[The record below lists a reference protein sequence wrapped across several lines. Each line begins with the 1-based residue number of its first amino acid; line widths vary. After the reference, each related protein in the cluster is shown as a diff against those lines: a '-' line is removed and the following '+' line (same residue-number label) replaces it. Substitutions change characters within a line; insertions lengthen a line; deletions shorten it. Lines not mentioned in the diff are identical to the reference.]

1 MKAMSLEQT
10 RRRIENI
17 ESADRDNRQFF
28 RRHRIHDYMPGQVTY
43 NLGDYPARFSVGPTE
58 YDYEMLKELS
68 EKGVEL
74 LQVHEEWN
82 DAIRCLGADKFSSFD
97 PEGMKKFV
105 EACHSFGIKIIPY
118 ISTGYFEETDPDFRE
133 DFTRGTFALRADY
146 FNYRKC
152 SAGSP
157 TWRKYLLDH
166 VFEALDEY
174 GFDGV
179 YNDWGY
185 DGLEYARQKLS
196 AEGKDP
202 NAASVIE
209 MPYDPILEDLLSE
222 IYTEVKRRGGSVKIH
237 ADRNNTTPTK
247 DKVYD
252 YLWIGENVSGGEF
265 GIGKGYEP
273 YVVPCRHTTDPEKT
287 DDDYY
292 VKLIPFMQFPL
303 LKRGR
308 PIKGIGIDAPVPFRK
323 FGDYGLWSR
332 VKEYHEA
339 HPEGPHC
346 YSLWSSIPDN
356 PRDYENFCKYLAL
369 YKPMVTENS
378 VAYIELRE
386 SAEILSALPENVF
399 ASMFVNEEKYMV
411 VSNLTEADYT
421 LELRD
426 GWKNRETGEKGQR
439 FTVKPTSILF
449 LVKE

>member
-1 MKAMSLEQT
+1 MKPLSLEQT

-17 ESADRDNRQFF
+17 ASAEKDNRSYF
-28 RRHRIHDYMPGQVTY
+28 RRHRIRDYLPGQVTY
-43 NLGDYPARFSVGPTE
+43 NLGDYPARFSVEPTE
-58 YDYEMLKELS
+58 YDYNMIKELS
-68 EKGVEL
+68 EKGVRL

-97 PEGMKKFV
+97 PNGMKNFV
-105 EACHSFGIKIIPY
+105 ELCHKFDIKIIPY

-133 DFTRGTFALRADY
+133 DFTRGEFALRADY

-152 SAGSP
+152 SAESSA
-157 TWRKYLLDH
+157 WRKYLLDH
-166 VFEALDEY
+166 VFAALDEY

-185 DGLEYARQKLS
+185 DGLEYARQRLK

-202 NAASVIE
+202 SAASVID
-209 MPYDPILEDLLSE
+209 MPYDPILEDLLSS
-222 IYTEVKRRGGSVKIH
+222 IYSEVHRRGGVVKIH

-252 YLWIGENVSGGEF
+252 YLWIGENVGSSEF
-265 GIGKGYEP
+265 GTGKGYEP
-273 YVVPCRHTTDPEKT
+273 YVVPCRHVTDPTKT

-308 PIKGIGIDAPVPFRK
+308 PITGAGIDAPVPFRK
-323 FGDYGLWSR
+323 FGDYGHWSR
-332 VKEYHEA
+332 VKEYYAE

-346 YSLWSSIPDN
+346 YSLWSSVPDN

-369 YKPMVTENS
+369 YQPMVAEDS
-378 VAYIELRE
+378 VAYIELRD
-386 SAEILSALPENVF
+386 SAEILSPLPENVF
-399 ASMFVNEEKYMV
+399 ASMFVNEGKYMV
-411 VSNLTEADYT
+411 VSNLTEKDYT

-426 GWKNRETGEKGQR
+426 LWKNRETGTCAKR
-439 FTVKPTSILF
+439 FTLKSTTILF

>member
-1 MKAMSLEQT
+1 MKPLSLEQT
-10 RRRIENI
+10 RRRIENVA
-17 ESADRDNRQFF
+17 SAEKDNRSYF
-28 RRHRIHDYMPGQVTY
+28 RRHRIRDYLPGQVTY
-43 NLGDYPARFSVGPTE
+43 NLGDYPARFSVEPTE
-58 YDYEMLKELS
+58 YDYNMIKELS
-68 EKGVEL
+68 EKGVRL

-97 PEGMKKFV
+97 PNGMKNFV
-105 EACHSFGIKIIPY
+105 ELCHKFDIKIIPY

-133 DFTRGTFALRADY
+133 EFTRGEFALRADY

-152 SAGSP
+152 SAESP
-157 TWRKYLLDH
+157 AWRQYLLDH
-166 VFEALDEY
+166 VFAALDEY

-185 DGLEYARQKLS
+185 DGLEYARQRLK

-202 NAASVIE
+202 SAASVID
-209 MPYDPILEDLLSE
+209 MPYDPILEDLLSS
-222 IYTEVKRRGGSVKIH
+222 IYSEVHRRGGVVKIH

-252 YLWIGENVSGGEF
+252 YLWIGENVGSSEF
-265 GIGKGYEP
+265 GTGKGYEP
-273 YVVPCRHTTDPEKT
+273 YVVPCRHVTDHEKT

-308 PIKGIGIDAPVPFRK
+308 PITGAGIDAPVPFRK
-323 FGDYGLWSR
+323 FGDYGHWSR
-332 VKEYHEA
+332 VKEYYAE

-346 YSLWSSIPDN
+346 YSLWSSVPDN

-369 YKPMVTENS
+369 YQPMVAEDS
-378 VAYIELRE
+378 VAYIELRD
-386 SAEILSALPENVF
+386 SAEILSPLPENVF

-411 VSNLTEADYT
+411 VSNLTEKDYT
-421 LELRD
+421 LELRNL
-426 GWKNRETGEKGQR
+426 WKNRETGACAKR
-439 FTVKPTSILF
+439 FTLKPTTILF